1 LARPRKSLQELKLSG
16 TYAQNKKRYEARPD
30 ALTPAPVRPLGRAP
44 SYLTKEERACWKEIA
59 GSGADAVLSFGDRL
73 ALEVVSK
80 LLAKSRREE
89 LKPSQLSS
97 LSKQLEKLKSKG
109 QQASA
114 VVVDSTPKVDPLD
127 VFEQFCAEC
136 EKEDTLDARVRQEMQ
151 RRREIGPQGNQT
163 HQEWDRWCW
172 WATVRDELGVLDLSN
187 RS

>member
-1 LARPRKSLQELKLSG
+1 MARPRKSLQALKLSG

-30 ALTPAPVRPLGRAP
+30 APTPGPLKPLGRAP

-114 VVVDSTPKVDPLD
+114 VVVDSTSKVDPLD
-127 VFEQFCAEC
+127 AWEQFFAEG
-136 EKEDTLDARVRQEMQ
+136 EEAAAQDKLIRQEMQ
-151 RRREIGPQGNQT
+151 RRREIGPQGSQS